1 MDKETALG
9 LAKQYADLVAHEL
22 NPDKIVLF
30 GSALRGSLTDESDI
44 DVAVIFDGFKGDW
57 FGAYTRL
64 SKLRRSVSP
73 YIEPVLLDSADD
85 RSGFVKEVLATGE
98 VIFQQ

>member
-1 MDKETALG
+1 MQD
-9 LAKQYADLVAHEL
+9 AH
-22 NPDKIVLF
+22 
-30 GSALRGSLTDESDI
+30 
-44 DVAVIFDGFKGDW
+44 
-57 FGAYTRL
+57 
-64 SKLRRSVSP
+64 LRRSVSP